1 MLATLLGVII
11 AFVVIILLIRK
22 QTNFLKFPILN
33 EIKFGLLMIIGALI
47 LGVFSLEKIQPSD
60 ILKSI
65 VDSIIYHFKN
75 QPLSSIIDNFDI
87 KNIYFDTIE
96 LALLTT
102 LIYILA
108 KLLQE
113 TGSIKKLI
121 DSLRMFFSKGGIL
134 GVIPAVYGFMP
145 IPGGALLSAP
155 MIDAE
160 GDKYGLDKNQKNFLN
175 MWFRHIWEPIF
186 PVFPALILICSAEF
200 ANINVFAL
208 SLVDMPVFIAAIII
222 GFVFLKKFIK
232 KTTVQQTKTAK
243 NNYGLLFILPPILP
257 LFVYIVLQFFG
268 FSQTLSFLIGIFF
281 SILLLYF
288 LTKINIKEYWRII
301 KKSFTWRF
309 IAAIFGIMI
318 FRGMFEAT
326 GANVIV
332 ANLIVG
338 LSVPTIAIIILIPF
352 ILGLLIGYNLGAIA
366 LSYFLVEP
374 FFLVTGLSHL
384 GLTSI
389 VFISTLAG
397 YLISPI
403 HFCNVLSSDYLKT
416 DPTRIYKWFIPASIS
431 LLLVQAVF
439 VVVFFRI

>member
-11 AFVVIILLIRK
+11 AFVFIILLIRK

-33 EIKFGLLMIIGALI
+33 EIKFGLLLILGALI
-47 LGVFSLEKIQPSD
+47 LGIFSLETIQP
-60 ILKSI
+60 IEIPKAI
-65 VDSIIYHFKN
+65 VQATVYSF
-75 QPLSSIIDNFDI
+75 DNHQI
-87 KNIYFDTIE
+87 VTETIE

-108 KLLQE
+108 KLMQE
-113 TGSIKKLI
+113 TGGIKRLI
-121 DSLRMFFSKGGIL
+121 DSLRMFFSRGGVL

-155 MIDAE
+155 MIDEE

-186 PVFPALILICSAEF
+186 PVFPALILICSVEF
-200 ANINVFAL
+200 ANINIFAL
-208 SLVDMPVFIAAIII
+208 SLIDMPVFIAAIII

-232 KTTVQQTKTAK
+232 KTTVQQAKTAK
-243 NNYGLLFILPPILP
+243 NYYGLLFILPPILP
-257 LFVYIVLQFFG
+257 LFVYIALQFIG
-268 FSQTLSFLIGIFF
+268 FSQTLSFLIGVFLSI
-281 SILLLYF
+281 ILLHF
-288 LTKINIKEYWRII
+288 LTKISAKEYWRII

-374 FFLVTGLSHL
+374 FFSMTGLSHL

-431 LLLVQAVF
+431 LLIVQVIF

>member
-22 QTNFLKFPILN
+22 QTNFLKLPILN
-33 EIKFGLLMIIGALI
+33 EIKFGLLLLLGALI
-47 LGVFSLEKIQPSD
+47 LGIFSLETIQP
-60 ILKSI
+60 IEIPKAI
-65 VDSIIYHFKN
+65 VQATAYSF
-75 QPLSSIIDNFDI
+75 DNHQI
-87 KNIYFDTIE
+87 VTETIE

-108 KLLQE
+108 KLMQE
-113 TGSIKKLI
+113 TGGIKRLI

-200 ANINVFAL
+200 ANINIFAL

-232 KTTVQQTKTAK
+232 KTTVQQIKTTK
-243 NNYGLLFILPPILP
+243 NYNGLLFILPPILP

-268 FSQTLSFLIGIFF
+268 FSQTLSFLIGVFF
-281 SILLLYF
+281 SIILLYF
-288 LTKINIKEYWRII
+288 LTKISIKEYWCII
-301 KKSFTWRF
+301 KRSFTWRF

-318 FRGMFEAT
+318 FREMFEAT
-326 GANVIV
+326 QANKII

-338 LSVPTIAIIILIPF
+338 TSAPTIAIIIIIPF
-352 ILGLLIGYNLGAIA
+352 LLGLLIGYNLGAIA
-366 LSYFLVEP
+366 LSYSLVQP
-374 FFLVTGLSHL
+374 FFMAAGISNL
-384 GLTSI
+384 GLVSL
-389 VFISTLAG
+389 VFISTLSG

-431 LLLVQAVF
+431 LLMVQVVF